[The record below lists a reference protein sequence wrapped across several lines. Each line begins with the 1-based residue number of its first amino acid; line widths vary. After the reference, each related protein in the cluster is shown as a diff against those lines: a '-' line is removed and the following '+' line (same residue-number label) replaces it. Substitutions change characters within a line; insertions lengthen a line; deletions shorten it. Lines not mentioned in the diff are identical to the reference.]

1 MHVSVLLNESI
12 ENLNIKEDGIYVDC
26 TLGFAGHSK
35 EILKRIKKGKLF
47 AFDQDGEAINYSKK
61 ILDQI
66 SGNYEIIKSNFAFIK
81 SELNKRGIEKV
92 DGVLFDLGVSSVQLD
107 EAERGFSFHKDAKL
121 DMRMDTD
128 QSFSAYDVVND
139 YSKEEL
145 ETIFFKY
152 GEEKYSRSIA
162 SAIVRARENRKIE
175 TTLEL
180 TEIIRESVPE
190 KYRRTHHPARKAFQA
205 IRIEVNKELDVF
217 TKALNDAIDMLNPGG
232 RICVITFHSLEDRI
246 CKNIFKEKS
255 EIDGRFKNVVCYQGD
270 ILFYQLSNL
279 PSQKGELCNPN
290 GDYLLYGENV
300 KSNKVVY
307 RYENYGKNEKAEYR
321 GSIAELE
328 TSDFITGRLNGSLW
342 LKNIYMD
349 TLFVFNKEKCDFS
362 PEYIFDVGDN
372 PWDYKTF
379 VHLYYLDKDYL
390 NTYNSKTL
398 LQEFFLGEKH
408 LIYKMKKGKDEAVG
422 VYSILDNKNLC
433 FTDKYLNDLDD
444 ILNVVDLKAL
454 LSSSFCDGKYLYIP
468 VNSYMFFDEGN
479 SSFPLQLTEESNPII
494 LKMKLK

>member
-162 SAIVRARENRKIE
+162 NAIVRERENRKIE

-190 KYRRTHHPARKAFQA
+190 KYRRTHHPARKVFQA

-255 EIDGRFKNVVCYQGD
+255 EMDSIFKGLPDKD
-270 ILFYQLSNL
+270 IPL
-279 PSQKGELCNPN
+279 
-290 GDYLLYGENV
+290 
-300 KSNKVVY
+300 
-307 RYENYGKNEKAEYR
+307 EYR
-321 GSIAELE
+321 PKLKLIAKIKPSKKEL
-328 TSDFITGRLNGSLW
+328 
-342 LKNIYMD
+342 
-349 TLFVFNKEKCDFS
+349 V
-362 PEYIFDVGDN
+362 DN
-372 PWDYKTF
+372 
-379 VHLYYLDKDYL
+379 
-390 NTYNSKTL
+390 NRSRS
-398 LQEFFLGEKH
+398 
-408 LIYKMKKGKDEAVG
+408 
-422 VYSILDNKNLC
+422 SILR
-433 FTDKYLNDLDD
+433 
-444 ILNVVDLKAL
+444 VA
-454 LSSSFCDGKYLYIP
+454 
-468 VNSYMFFDEGN
+468 E
-479 SSFPLQLTEESNPII
+479 
-494 LKMKLK
+494 KM

>member
-145 ETIFFKY
+145 EKIFFNY

-162 SAIVRARENRKIE
+162 SAIVRERENKKIE

-190 KYRRTHHPARKAFQA
+190 KYRRTHHPARKVFQA

-246 CKNIFKEKS
+246 CKKIFKEKS
-255 EIDGRFKNVVCYQGD
+255 EIDSVFKGLPDKD
-270 ILFYQLSNL
+270 IPL
-279 PSQKGELCNPN
+279 
-290 GDYLLYGENV
+290 
-300 KSNKVVY
+300 
-307 RYENYGKNEKAEYR
+307 EYR
-321 GSIAELE
+321 PELKL
-328 TSDFITGRLNGSLW
+328 ITKIKPS
-342 LKNIYMD
+342 K
-349 TLFVFNKEKCDFS
+349 KELD
-362 PEYIFDVGDN
+362 DN
-372 PWDYKTF
+372 
-379 VHLYYLDKDYL
+379 
-390 NTYNSKTL
+390 NRSRS
-398 LQEFFLGEKH
+398 
-408 LIYKMKKGKDEAVG
+408 
-422 VYSILDNKNLC
+422 SILR
-433 FTDKYLNDLDD
+433 
-444 ILNVVDLKAL
+444 VA
-454 LSSSFCDGKYLYIP
+454 
-468 VNSYMFFDEGN
+468 E
-479 SSFPLQLTEESNPII
+479 
-494 LKMKLK
+494 KM

>member
-66 SGNYEIIKSNFAFIK
+66 SGNDEIIKSNFAFIK
-81 SELNKRGIEKV
+81 SELTKRGIEKV

-162 SAIVRARENRKIE
+162 NAIVRERENRKIE

-190 KYRRTHHPARKAFQA
+190 KYRRTHHPARKVFQA

-255 EIDGRFKNVVCYQGD
+255 EMDSIFKGLPDKD
-270 ILFYQLSNL
+270 IPL
-279 PSQKGELCNPN
+279 
-290 GDYLLYGENV
+290 
-300 KSNKVVY
+300 
-307 RYENYGKNEKAEYR
+307 EYR
-321 GSIAELE
+321 PKLKLIAKIKPSKKEL
-328 TSDFITGRLNGSLW
+328 
-342 LKNIYMD
+342 
-349 TLFVFNKEKCDFS
+349 V
-362 PEYIFDVGDN
+362 DN
-372 PWDYKTF
+372 
-379 VHLYYLDKDYL
+379 
-390 NTYNSKTL
+390 NRSRS
-398 LQEFFLGEKH
+398 
-408 LIYKMKKGKDEAVG
+408 
-422 VYSILDNKNLC
+422 SILR
-433 FTDKYLNDLDD
+433 
-444 ILNVVDLKAL
+444 VA
-454 LSSSFCDGKYLYIP
+454 
-468 VNSYMFFDEGN
+468 E
-479 SSFPLQLTEESNPII
+479 
-494 LKMKLK
+494 KM

>member
-162 SAIVRARENRKIE
+162 SAIVRERENKKIE

-190 KYRRTHHPARKAFQA
+190 KYRRTHHPARKVFQA

-255 EIDGRFKNVVCYQGD
+255 EMDSIFKGLPDKD
-270 ILFYQLSNL
+270 IPL
-279 PSQKGELCNPN
+279 
-290 GDYLLYGENV
+290 
-300 KSNKVVY
+300 
-307 RYENYGKNEKAEYR
+307 EYR
-321 GSIAELE
+321 PELKLITKAKPSKKELE
-328 TSDFITGRLNGSLW
+328 
-342 LKNIYMD
+342 
-349 TLFVFNKEKCDFS
+349 
-362 PEYIFDVGDN
+362 DN
-372 PWDYKTF
+372 
-379 VHLYYLDKDYL
+379 
-390 NTYNSKTL
+390 NRSRS
-398 LQEFFLGEKH
+398 
-408 LIYKMKKGKDEAVG
+408 
-422 VYSILDNKNLC
+422 SILR
-433 FTDKYLNDLDD
+433 
-444 ILNVVDLKAL
+444 VA
-454 LSSSFCDGKYLYIP
+454 
-468 VNSYMFFDEGN
+468 E
-479 SSFPLQLTEESNPII
+479 
-494 LKMKLK
+494 KM